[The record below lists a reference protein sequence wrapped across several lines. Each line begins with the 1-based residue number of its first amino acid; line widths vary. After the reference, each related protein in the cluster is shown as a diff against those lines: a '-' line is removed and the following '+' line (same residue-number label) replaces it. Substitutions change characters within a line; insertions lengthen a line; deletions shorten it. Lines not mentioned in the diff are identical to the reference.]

1 MLDDYRVVSEKIMN
15 LHMIMV
21 LGVVLVATGCAEKEQ
36 AVSQPADETPVTVTA
51 AEAKAVDHAA
61 GKRLYTP
68 CAACHGINAEGI
80 VALNSPALAGQS
92 ESYLIRQ
99 LWDFKK
105 GNRGAADGDIIG
117 AQMRP
122 MAMMLEDGVAI
133 ANVAAYLAS
142 LPTSNPP
149 ATVEGD
155 AANGK
160 KLYDSRCGACHG
172 GKGWG
177 IEALHTPNL
186 SSIGDSYLMRQVQ
199 NFQNGLRG
207 AKQDAV
213 EGKQMA
219 MMAKSVTTEEL
230 KDIAAFLNAPEP
242 QE

>member
-1 MLDDYRVVSEKIMN
+1 MN

-21 LGVVLVATGCAEKEQ
+21 LGFVLVAAGCTEKEQ
-36 AVSQPADETPVTVTA
+36 PVSEPADEAPVTV
-51 AEAKAVDHAA
+51 AKAEVNADEHAA
-61 GKRLYTP
+61 GKKLYTP
-68 CAACHGINAEGI
+68 CVACHGANAEGI

-92 ESYLIRQ
+92 QSYLMRQ
-99 LWDFKK
+99 LWDFRN
-105 GNRGAADGDIIG
+105 GNRGATEGDTIG

-142 LPTSNPP
+142 MPTSKPP

-155 AANGK
+155 AANGQ

-177 IEALHTPNL
+177 IEELHTPNL
-186 SSIGDSYLMRQVQ
+186 SSIGDAYLMRQVR

-207 AKQDAV
+207 AKKVAP

-219 MMAKSVTTEEL
+219 MMAKSVTAEDV
-230 KDIAAFLNAPEP
+230 KDIAAFLNEPEP